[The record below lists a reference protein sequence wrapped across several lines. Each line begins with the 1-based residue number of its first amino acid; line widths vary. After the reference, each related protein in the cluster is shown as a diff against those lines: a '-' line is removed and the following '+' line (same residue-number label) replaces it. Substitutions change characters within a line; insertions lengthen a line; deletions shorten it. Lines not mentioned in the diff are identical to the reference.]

1 MPVSPADVPTSALV
15 EPGGGPLGG
24 ESVEVVVF
32 DMGGV
37 LVRLGSLPSLL
48 GVDQRAEEFW
58 PQWLSSPAVRQFE
71 RGGSSPESFAR
82 ALVDELMLD
91 LTPEEFLVNFNRF
104 PTGLYP
110 NAVELVGKVAE
121 GYRTAVLSNT
131 NALHWEGQVDA
142 EVIQTLCHE
151 TFLSYQLGLLKPD
164 EEVYVQVADDLQV
177 DPQRIVFLDDNQINV
192 DGARSAGWNAY
203 VVVGP
208 DEAMAQLIKLGLF
221 Q

>member
-1 MPVSPADVPTSALV
+1 MPASPADVPTNALV

-164 EEVYVQVADDLQV
+164 EEVYVQVADDLEV